1 MGMLA
6 GNASMRYSI
15 LWADMCARNNIV
27 EQIREKIARAAQQS
41 QRGVILQPGA
51 IGDCILTLPLA
62 EFMKETVC
70 RGGIDVIGHTE
81 YTGILPGR
89 SCVDAVRSM
98 DSMELH
104 RLFAGEREFEIADG
118 DSLMFAFAEYAWI
131 ATFLGEPNS
140 DFEQNLIFTANCSH
154 SAEVMMLAMKP
165 GADSTLRPSSGPPTT
180 TFEGKQASSPQ
191 AGCGKHVT
199 DFYKEQFIEQS
210 GLSAAEHKTAVG
222 MPLIR
227 PTPADMNKGKEIL
240 AEHGVMPTL
249 KPVIIH
255 PGSGGEHK
263 CWQLDN
269 FLSVAQ
275 MLAGEGI
282 EVVFLLGPAEQERFG
297 ASAMAK
303 IGAAGRLLAN
313 LSLAEVLAVLS
324 CAGGYVGN
332 DSGITHLSAALGIR
346 TVAVFGPTEPAVYGP
361 VGPAVTILQSGEPDF
376 AEAISEDLPGEVVAA
391 LVQ

>member
-6 GNASMRYSI
+6 KNASIRYSI

-51 IGDCILTLPLA
+51 IGDCILTLPLV

-70 RGGIDVIGHTE
+70 RGGVDIIGRTE

-118 DSLMFAFAEYAWI
+118 DPLMFAFAEYAWI
-131 ATFLGEPNS
+131 ATFLGEPDS

-165 GADSTLRPSSGPPTT
+165 AADSTG
-180 TFEGKQASSPQ
+180 SPQ

-210 GLSAAEHKTAVG
+210 GLSAAEQKTAVG

-227 PTPADMNKGKEIL
+227 PTLADLNKGKEIL

-255 PGSGGEHK
+255 PGSGGKHK
-263 CWQLDN
+263 CWHLEN
-269 FLSVAQ
+269 FLSLAR
-275 MLAGEGI
+275 MLASEGI
-282 EVVFLLGPAEQERFG
+282 EVVFLLGPVEQERFNSQ
-297 ASAMAK
+297 AKAK
-303 IGAAGRLLAN
+303 IGTVAKLLTN
-313 LSLAEVLAVLS
+313 LSLADVLAVLS
-324 CAGGYVGN
+324 CAAGFIGN

-346 TVAVFGPTEPAVYGP
+346 TVAVFGPTDPAVYGP
-361 VGPAVTILQSGEPDF
+361 VGPAVNILQSGEPEF
-376 AEAISEDLPGEVVAA
+376 SGAISEKLQEKAMAA
-391 LVQ
+391 LMQ